1 MNSSVTPPFNS
12 PMRAFRDLRLAETL
26 FSQFPR
32 VSAGD
37 EVDTRVMLPGTRR
50 CDKCPPKLCCKVA
63 SKSSYRKTSL
73 CYICGVCLLNTV
85 NMSLVLHQP
94 FRAVFQLIVDI
105 VTPQLFEI
113 WIELFSD

>member
-1 MNSSVTPPFNS
+1 
-12 PMRAFRDLRLAETL
+12 
-26 FSQFPR
+26 
-32 VSAGD
+32 
-37 EVDTRVMLPGTRR
+37 MLPGTRR
-50 CDKCPPKLCCKVA
+50 CDKCLPKLCCKVA
-63 SKSSYRKTSL
+63 SKSSYRKTSV
-73 CYICGVCLLNTV
+73 CYICGVCFLNTV